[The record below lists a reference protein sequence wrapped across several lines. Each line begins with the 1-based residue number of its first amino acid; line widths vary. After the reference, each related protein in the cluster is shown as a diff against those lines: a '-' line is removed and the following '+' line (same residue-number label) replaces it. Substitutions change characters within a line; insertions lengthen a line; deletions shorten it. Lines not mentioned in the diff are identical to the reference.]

1 MKKILTFIAIVTFA
15 IIGQAASINWG
26 NDLTGIVTAS
36 PANGVIGNYTAYLCV
51 TNQMTVA
58 EAVSAL
64 TAGSWT
70 MSSSVASKAMSE
82 YAGDY
87 YIDSTTATNT
97 SLTVGTYDF
106 YVVVMDDTGDYAS
119 VSSVLSGTTYGGTDP
134 ATAPIEWSTDAL
146 VAGTNGWVSTTP
158 PVDPGTGGG
167 SNPGVP
173 EPTALALLA
182 LGVAGLA
189 LRRRA

>member
-1 MKKILTFIAIVTFA
+1 MKKILAFVSIVTFA
-15 IIGQAASINWG
+15 VITQAASINWG
-26 NDLTGIVTAS
+26 NDFTGIVTAS

-146 VAGTNGWVSTTP
+146 VAGSNGWVSTTP
-158 PVDPGTGGG
+158 PAPGPT
-167 SNPGVP
+167 PGVP